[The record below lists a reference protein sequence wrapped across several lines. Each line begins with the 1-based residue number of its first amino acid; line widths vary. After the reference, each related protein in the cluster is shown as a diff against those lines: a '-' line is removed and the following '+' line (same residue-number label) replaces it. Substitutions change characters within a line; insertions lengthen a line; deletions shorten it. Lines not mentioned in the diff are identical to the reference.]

1 MLVDAA
7 LTFCN
12 RILTQEDWARG
23 RLKPHAGLNARLN
36 AGAFS
41 IFCTIT
47 AHGFLRRAQPDAEAD
62 VQIDLPGDQL
72 WRLSEGR
79 DALLSIARISGRA
92 DLADTLGFLLRN
104 LRLDL
109 AAELSPWIGDI
120 FAARLA
126 KGLGAL
132 ATAHVRSIDAL
143 ARNWVEHLRDE
154 TRALPSR
161 PEADRHRTATGD
173 LALTADALER
183 RIARLEA
190 QQSRA

>member
-36 AGAFS
+36 AGALSF
-41 IFCTIT
+41 FCTIT

-79 DALLSIARISGRA
+79 DAQLSIARISGRA

-154 TRALPSR
+154 TRALPAA
-161 PEADRHRTATGD
+161 PEFSAWHTAVVGLASAADTLD
-173 LALTADALER
+173 R

-190 QQSRA
+190 RYRPA

>member
-41 IFCTIT
+41 FFCTIT

-79 DALLSIARISGRA
+79 DALLEVI
-92 DLADTLGFLLRN
+92 
-104 LRLDL
+104 
-109 AAELSPWIGDI
+109 
-120 FAARLA
+120 
-126 KGLGAL
+126 
-132 ATAHVRSIDAL
+132 
-143 ARNWVEHLRDE
+143 
-154 TRALPSR
+154 
-161 PEADRHRTATGD
+161 
-173 LALTADALER
+173 ER
-183 RIARLEA
+183 KICE
-190 QQSRA
+190 